1 MKKLIAIVFAIS
13 LIAPSS
19 AQADDFS
26 DKTKLQ
32 QNAENLYR
40 TSIEQINQQY
50 SKNVLDIKNNY
61 DLNLQKIK
69 NTAGVK
75 ETQSIS
81 DYNNAFLKW
90 KEVDQVKVLNDTVR
104 HGAACKMIGPNNCAY
119 EVVWFNSRFT
129 YDGANGLAK
138 ITLST
143 QDQSRSPSIAGY
155 VLGPIIS
162 GETRCCAAGGINGG
176 RDTIYN
182 LVAGWK
188 EWEQPNWIDFNW
200 DFEWEHAKAGM
211 KWHVPAQTIL
221 SFEQGW
227 IWPVKLDGTAI
238 PYSEFSTIRNNVKTS
253 YSNMLS
259 AQSQHRNL
267 ISSANTEYANQMA
280 NAEKS
285 KNSLIAKAESDRT
298 GALSSISWVDDANNT
313 LISHFPDKIK
323 SELMKDGYFKPLK
336 PFYYTSKT
344 GRYIVSARMIDNY
357 TVVATAGPEY
367 KRYKYVY
374 TKKEQA
380 DHIRSSN
387 DLLKQQTKPYYDTI
401 DTAKSMGW
409 KVECK
414 DKTPCKIKYIKN

>member
-1 MKKLIAIVFAIS
+1 MKKLIAIVFAVS
-13 LIAPSS
+13 LIAPSP

-32 QNAENLYR
+32 QEAETLYR
-40 TSIEQINQQY
+40 TSLEQINQQY

-81 DYNNAFLKW
+81 DYNNALLKW
-90 KEVDQVKVLNDTVR
+90 KEVDQVKLNNFRPYSWPLDA
-104 HGAACKMIGPNNCAY
+104 GK
-119 EVVWFNSRFT
+119 SFT
-129 YDGANGLAK
+129 YTINSPFVAGGVLSD
-138 ITLST
+138 TLSY
-143 QDQSRSPSIAGY
+143 QDDPHAFKNIFNVVNFDSCYANNTWACPQ
-155 VLGPIIS
+155 
-162 GETRCCAAGGINGG
+162 NN
-176 RDTIYN
+176 IYQ
-182 LVAGWK
+182 LK
-188 EWEQPNWIDFNW
+188 ERVDRRPTW
-200 DFEWEHAKAGM
+200 DFEGISKGAVFHKTTVASTIVAFNNSLLISVKDDGSA
-211 KWHVPAQTIL
+211 VP
-221 SFEQGW
+221 F
-227 IWPVKLDGTAI
+227 
-238 PYSEFSTIRNNVKTS
+238 SEFSSIRNNAKTS
-253 YSNMLS
+253 YLNMLS
-259 AQSQHRNL
+259 AQSEHQAL
-267 ISSANTEYANQMA
+267 IASVNTEYANQMS

-285 KNSLIAKAESDRT
+285 KNSLIAKAESDRSGT
-298 GALSSISWVDDANNT
+298 LSSISWVDNANKT
-313 LISHFPDKIK
+313 LISHFPDKVK

-344 GRYIVSARMIDNY
+344 GRYIVSATMIDNY

-380 DHIRSSN
+380 DHIKSSKN
-387 DLLKQQTKPYYDTI
+387 LLKKQTKPYYDTI
-401 DTAKSMGW
+401 NQAKSMGW